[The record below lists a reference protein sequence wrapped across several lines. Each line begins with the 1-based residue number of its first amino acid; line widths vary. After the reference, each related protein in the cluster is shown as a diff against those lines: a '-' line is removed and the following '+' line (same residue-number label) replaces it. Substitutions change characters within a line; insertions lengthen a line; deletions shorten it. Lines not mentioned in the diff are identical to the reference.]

1 MINKKLMMLT
11 IIIVSLFAVSA
22 VSAAENVTGDVGIV
36 DDATELINSDVDL
49 ANVDNLK
56 RNDEQEILVS
66 GGLHDNLSQNKN
78 EDVLSYSSPT
88 YSQYSVSV
96 SNTVVNYG
104 SSGTIKVNINPCTKS
119 GYYKYD
125 FYLKIYDSNGN
136 QKYSHNYY
144 SSSSTTSESYTFSS
158 GTYASGNYD
167 VKIVNYADSRVMAT
181 AKLTI
186 KSSSIV
192 SSYPSYT
199 DYTVSVSDTTI
210 YYGSSGS
217 IYMSISPS
225 SKTSYKYYYYL
236 KVYDSAEN
244 EMISKVYYGSA
255 SAYSKTY
262 SVSSNQL
269 NPGNYI
275 IRIVN
280 YYDSKEMATAKLT
293 VKPASP
299 LYSDYSVAVSDT
311 TINYGSS
318 GSISMKISPAS
329 SNTYKYDYYL
339 KVYDSNNNEK
349 ISTRFYSSSSANS
362 KTYSIS
368 SKQLNPGTYTIN
380 IINSY
385 DNQVMST
392 AKLTIKKVTLE
403 TKDVVGKCDEIIEY
417 RVRASENGIYKSGLS
432 ITFDC
437 NGNKNT
443 ILTDSDGYATLK
455 IHLKAGTYKI
465 KTESINDFK
474 ENTLEVKKVFVE
486 NKYKGV
492 YVKSLTDYFKGKK
505 KIKFGWKGNL
515 LGHFKIY
522 KGNKLVFQTKLNSN
536 GYINDYFKYASHN
549 RKYSISKFKQAGI
562 YKAVITNKQGKT
574 LAKAKINIKKAPTHI
589 KCSSFLT
596 KVGSKKSI
604 KVYVYDKSK
613 SRKHV
618 VGAVKVKINGKT
630 YKAKVKKGFAVI
642 KNVKFPLKVKTYV
655 GNVKFLANKN
665 YKSSSKKFKVGV
677 RKLTSEIYAY
687 SKNTKTG
694 AKTTLVAHVDIKN
707 LKGDYSSAK
716 GGKVKFSLNG
726 ATYYAKIKNGKAKV
740 RITAPYYTGTYRYKA
755 VYLGSQSIKGSSDES
770 SVTVKPRPAPVVKFR
785 SPTSG
790 ATWKIKKSTWEKMK
804 SQARSE
810 YWHMRSIGSS
820 YPGYSHSINV
830 KVTLDGYVYKGI
842 ALAIKND
849 RSLRCEIRGIYG
861 MRITNLG
868 DY

>member
-1 MINKKLMMLT
+1 MINKKLVMLT
-11 IIIVSLFAVSA
+11 ILIVSLFAASA
-22 VSAAENVTGDVGIV
+22 VSAAENITDDVGKV
-36 DDATELINSDVDL
+36 DDATDLINDVDL
-49 ANVDNLK
+49 ANDNLK
-56 RNDEQEILVS
+56 RNDEQKILGS
-66 GGLHDNLSQNKN
+66 GGLQDNLSQNNN
-78 EDVLSYSSPT
+78 EDVLSYSYPT

-96 SNTVVNYG
+96 SNTEVNYG
-104 SSGTIKVNINPCTKS
+104 SSGTIKMNINPCTKS

-136 QKYSHNYY
+136 LKYNHNYY
-144 SSSSTTSESYTFSS
+144 SSSSTTSLSYTFSS
-158 GTYASGNYD
+158 GTYSSGIYD

-186 KSSSIV
+186 KSSSSI
-192 SSYPSYT
+192 SNYPPYN

-236 KVYDSAEN
+236 KVYDSAEK
-244 EMISKVYYGSA
+244 EMISQVYSGST
-255 SAYSKTY
+255 STYSKTY
-262 SVSSNQL
+262 SVSSNKL

-299 LYSDYSVAVSDT
+299 SYSDYSVSISDT
-311 TINYGSS
+311 NINYGSS

-329 SNTYKYDYYL
+329 STTYKYDYYL
-339 KVYDSNNNEK
+339 KVYDLNNNEK
-349 ISTRFYSSSSANS
+349 ISTRYYSSSSANS
-362 KTYSIS
+362 KTYSIG

-392 AKLTIKKVTLE
+392 AKLTIKKITLE

-515 LGHFKIY
+515 LGYFKIY

-536 GYINDYFKYASHN
+536 GYINDYFKYSSHN

-562 YKAVITNKQGKT
+562 YKAVITNKQGKV
-574 LAKAKINIKKAPTHI
+574 LAKAKINVKKAPTHI